1 MYITSREEHVPEIE
15 QYIRNIKEWV
25 RYQKLPAKMTPE
37 MAYSTVFLPNSFPN
51 QNGISESTSPRKIM

>member
-25 RYQKLPAKMTPE
+25 RYQKLPAKMTAE